1 MEKMIDTIMEM
12 DKKAR
17 LREQEAEVYKEEQLK
32 ALDGKLREID
42 EKYRAYT
49 VQQIAEITRE
59 NEDLIQRK
67 KAQIRAQDEKASAVL
82 EEVYRAGKDAW
93 VSEIVKRALAGE

>member
-17 LREQEAEVYKEEQLK
+17 LREQEAEAYKEDQLK

-49 VQQIAEITRE
+49 AQQISGIAQENAE
-59 NEDLIQRK
+59 LIQK
-67 KAQIRAQDEKASAVL
+67 EKARIQALDEKASVAL
-82 EEVYRAGKDAW
+82 EEAYQAGKDVW
-93 VSEIVKRALAGE
+93 VAEIVKRALAGE